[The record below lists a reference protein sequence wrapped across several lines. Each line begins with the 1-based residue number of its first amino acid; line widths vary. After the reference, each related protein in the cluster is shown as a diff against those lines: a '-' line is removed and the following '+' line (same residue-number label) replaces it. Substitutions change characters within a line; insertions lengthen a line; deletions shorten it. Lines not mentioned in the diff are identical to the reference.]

1 MLSKSKAQW
10 VRYETSVSSLD
21 ERLRSHL
28 ERITLLSRERASLNA
43 QETRLSLLRLGL
55 FLASA
60 AAVTTGVTRGLPTA
74 WMAGIGLG
82 LAFFGAV
89 VWHARVLAKRHEVDV
104 RIAIHERHLKRIRGE
119 ALSSAKDGRNHLPAD
134 HPYAGDI
141 DLVGAGSLFQRI
153 DVSQT
158 VEGEAALAK
167 ALSAPAALELIHA
180 RQAAVLELS
189 GKPEF
194 REELELLGAV
204 HQKRGEKLDH
214 APFMALLGMPRVF
227 ATRPWLKPLAIA
239 MLCATATTL
248 VLSQLGMLSSR
259 IFWLCVLAQGIL
271 LWNLSAQVHATLDL
285 ITARIGFAQAYENML
300 RLVENECWQ
309 APFLSGLRSGLDVK
323 GHPPSTHMAR
333 LARYEGFGQLRM
345 QGPVYLVVNVLTLWD
360 LFCLERIERFVD
372 DVGPHCERWFRAIGE
387 VELLSS
393 LATLHHVDPDTTFP
407 TLVDK
412 QQGLAAEGL
421 VHPLLPA
428 GSRVANTLSNLLP
441 GSAVIVTGSNMA
453 GKSTLLRALG
463 LNVALAL
470 AGGPVCARK
479 LSLPIVR
486 LRASMRIEDSLQR
499 GASYFHAELTRLRM
513 VVAELDQEPPVL
525 FLLDELLR
533 GTNARAR
540 HQGARAVL
548 LHLLS
553 RGAMGLVATHDV
565 ALSELEEEQPGK
577 VTNVH
582 FTDVFEN
589 GEMKFDF
596 KLRQGVV
603 RTSNALRLL
612 AMAGVEVQ
620 VDDIVG

>member
-1 MLSKSKAQW
+1 M
-10 VRYETSVSSLD
+10 SSLE
-21 ERLRSHL
+21 ERLRSHT
-28 ERITLLSRERASLNA
+28 ERVTQLGRERAALSA
-43 QETRLSLLRLGL
+43 QETRLSLLRLAL
-55 FLASA
+55 FLAA
-60 AAVTTGVTRGLPTA
+60 AAAITTAVSRGVPLA
-74 WMAGIGLG
+74 WLVGAGLG
-82 LAFFGAV
+82 LGFFGAV

-119 ALSSAKDGRNHLPAD
+119 QLATAKDGRNHLPAE
-134 HPYAGDI
+134 HPYASDI

-158 VEGEAALAK
+158 AEGETALAQ
-167 ALSAPAALELIHA
+167 ALSAPATLEVIHA

-189 GKPEF
+189 GKPTF
-194 REELELLGAV
+194 REEFEVRGAV
-204 HQKRGEKLDH
+204 HQRRNEKLDH
-214 APFMALLGMPRVF
+214 RPFMALLEMPRVF
-227 ATRPWLKPLAIA
+227 ATRPWLKPLAFV
-239 MLCATATTL
+239 LLSATTASF
-248 VLSQLGMLSSR
+248 VLSQLGMLDGR
-259 IFWLCVLAQGIL
+259 VFWACLFAQGVL
-271 LWNLSAQVHATLDL
+271 LYRLSGPVHATLDL
-285 ITARIGFAQAYENML
+285 ITARLGFAQAYEHML
-300 RLVENECWQ
+300 RLLEEERWQ
-309 APFLSGLRSGLDVK
+309 APYLRDLRAGLDVK
-323 GHPPSTHMAR
+323 GLSPSAHMAR
-333 LARYEGFGQLRM
+333 LARYEGYGQLRT

-360 LFCLERIERFVD
+360 LFVLERIERFVD
-372 DVGPHCERWFRAIGE
+372 DVGPASERWFKAIGE

-393 LATLHHVDPDTTFP
+393 FATLHHVDPDASFP
-407 TLVDK
+407 ALVSK
-412 QQGLAAEGL
+412 EQGLVAEGL
-421 VHPLLPA
+421 VHPLIPV
-428 GSRVANTLSNLLP
+428 GSRIANDLPKLSP
-441 GSAVIVTGSNMA
+441 SAALVVTGSNMA

-470 AGGPVCARK
+470 AGGPVCARRFA
-479 LSLPIVR
+479 LPLVR

-513 VVAELDQEPPVL
+513 VVGELDREPPVL

-540 HQGARAVL
+540 HQGARAVI

-565 ALSELEEEQPGK
+565 ALSELERERPGQ
-577 VTNVH
+577 VGNVH
-582 FTDVFEN
+582 FTDVFEH

-596 KLRQGVV
+596 KLRDGVV